1 MPHRNRTV
9 LLLLALLLL
18 VAGACQPRALA
29 PGEIPTHEDQV
40 PRITPEELKARLDA
54 REKIVIVDSRAQ
66 KPYDVRHIAG
76 AISMPLAQV
85 EERADELPKNRTI
98 VFYCT

>member
-1 MPHRNRTV
+1 MPHRNRNV
-9 LLLLALLLL
+9 LLLLAILLFA
-18 VAGACQPRALA
+18 AGACQPRALA

-40 PRITPEELKARLDA
+40 PRITPEELKARLD
-54 REKIVIVDSRAQ
+54 EGEEIVIVDSRAL
-66 KPYDVRHIAG
+66 KPYNVRHIPG
-76 AISMPLAQV
+76 AISMPLDEV